1 MESGGPAEPRGSV
14 LVVDDSRLVRTMVAV
29 HLKSAGLA
37 VEEAENGEAAL
48 RLLSRGTFDVIIT
61 DLRMPELDGFGVL
74 AAVKRLGLT
83 VEVIILT
90 GAHAQDMS
98 SAVRA
103 LRLGAHD
110 YLTKPPASADE
121 VILTVERAIE
131 KKRLREANQRLLRE
145 LQSLSRTDGLTG
157 VPNRR
162 SLDGALAQEIARS
175 RRHGDPLGLVMLD
188 IDHFKKIN
196 DTHGH
201 PGGDEVLRSFAR
213 TVAGTLREGDVL
225 YRYGGEEFIAVLSHA
240 DLPGAMNAA
249 ERIVRAVAES
259 PIQVGPTTINITTS
273 AGVAALASCDA
284 DGSGLVARADA
295 ALYEAKRSG
304 RNRAQAS
311 PGPLTLVGAGGA
323 PASRVPRR
331 VASSRT

>member
-1 MESGGPAEPRGSV
+1 
-14 LVVDDSRLVRTMVAV
+14 MVAM
-29 HLKSAGLA
+29 HLKSARYA
-37 VEEAENGEAAL
+37 VEEAENGEAAM

-74 AAVKRLGLT
+74 AAVKRLGLA

-131 KKRLREANQRLLRE
+131 KKRLREANHRLLRE

-162 SLDGALAQEIARS
+162 TLDEALPQEVARS
-175 RRHGDPLGLVMLD
+175 RRHGHPLGVVMLD
-188 IDHFKKIN
+188 IDHFKKVN

-201 PGGDEVLRSFAR
+201 AGGDEVLRSFAR
-213 TVAGTLREGDVL
+213 TVASTLREGDVL
-225 YRYGGEEFIAVLSHA
+225 YRYGGEEFVAVLSHA
-240 DLPGAMNAA
+240 DLAGAMNAA
-249 ERIVRAVAES
+249 ERIVKAVAEAAIPLGS
-259 PIQVGPTTINITTS
+259 TAINITTS
-273 AGVAALASCDA
+273 AGVAALASSAA
-284 DGSGLVARADA
+284 DGSSLVARADG

-304 RNRAQAS
+304 RNRALSSA
-311 PGPLTLVGAGGA
+311 GRLTLVAAGRL
-323 PASRVPRR
+323 AS
-331 VASSRT
+331 

>member
-1 MESGGPAEPRGSV
+1 MAELEDAESGRPEEPRGSV
-14 LVVDDSRLVRTMVAV
+14 LVVDDSRLVRAMVAT
-29 HLKSAGLA
+29 HLKSARYA
-37 VEEAENGEAAL
+37 VEEAENGEAAM

-74 AAVKRLGLT
+74 AAVKRLGLS

-131 KKRLREANQRLLRE
+131 KKRLREANQRLLHE

-162 SLDGALAQEIARS
+162 SFDAALAQEVARS
-175 RRHGDPLGLVMLD
+175 RRHGDALALVMLD

-201 PGGDEVLRSFAR
+201 PGGDEVLRSFAKTAAR
-213 TVAGTLREGDVL
+213 TLREGDVL
-225 YRYGGEEFIAVLSHA
+225 FRYGGEEFVALLPQTSAVHGQRL
-240 DLPGAMNAA
+240 A
-249 ERIVRAVAES
+249 ERIRRVTEAHRFHGADAPEPV
-259 PIQVGPTTINITTS
+259 IRITVS
-273 AGVAALASCDA
+273 SGVATFPLNDRIQRPEDLVKAA
-284 DGSGLVARADA
+284 DD
-295 ALYEAKRSG
+295 ALYRAKGAG
-304 RNRAQAS
+304 RNRTHVDQRSLATA
-311 PGPLTLVGAGGA
+311 
-323 PASRVPRR
+323 R
-331 VASSRT
+331 

>member
-1 MESGGPAEPRGSV
+1 
-14 LVVDDSRLVRTMVAV
+14 MVAM
-29 HLKSAGLA
+29 HLKSARYA
-37 VEEAENGEAAL
+37 VEEAEDGEAAM
-48 RLLSRGTFDVIIT
+48 RLLSRGTFDVIVT

-74 AAVKRLGLT
+74 AAVKRLGLA

-162 SLDGALAQEIARS
+162 SFDEALTQEIARS
-175 RRHGDPLGLVMLD
+175 RRHRDALGLVMLD

-196 DTHGH
+196 DAHGH

-225 YRYGGEEFIAVLSHA
+225 YRYGGEEFVALLSHA
-240 DLPGAMNAA
+240 DLAGAVNAA
-249 ERIVRAVAES
+249 ERIVRAVSES
-259 PIQVGPTTINITTS
+259 PIQVGPTAINITTS

-284 DGSGLVARADA
+284 DGSSLVARADG

-304 RNRAQAS
+304 RNRVQAS
-311 PGPLTLVGAGGA
+311 GGHLALIAAG
-323 PASRVPRR
+323 RR
-331 VASSRT
+331 AG

>member
-1 MESGGPAEPRGSV
+1 MSEEPIVEGVRPTGQRGSV
-14 LVVDDSRLVRTMVAV
+14 LVVDDSRLVRSMVAM
-29 HLKSAGLA
+29 HLKTAGFA
-37 VEEAENGEAAL
+37 VEEAENGEAAM
-48 RLLSRGTFDVIIT
+48 RLLSRGAFDVIIT

-74 AAVKRLGLT
+74 AAVKRMGLA

-145 LQSLSRTDGLTG
+145 LESLSRTDGLTG

-162 SLDGALAQEIARS
+162 TFDETVAQEIARS
-175 RRHGDPLGLVMLD
+175 RRHGDALGLVMLD

-225 YRYGGEEFIAVLSHA
+225 FRYGGEEFVALLSHA
-240 DLPGAMNAA
+240 DVRGAMNAA
-249 ERIVRAVAES
+249 ERIVKAVAET
-259 PIQVGPTTINITTS
+259 PIQVGSTTINITTS

-284 DGSGLVARADA
+284 DGSSLVARADG

-311 PGPLTLVGAGGA
+311 AGPLALVGAGRR
-323 PASRVPRR
+323 AS
-331 VASSRT
+331 

>member
-1 MESGGPAEPRGSV
+1 MAEPGDTESGRPEEPRGNV
-14 LVVDDSRLVRTMVAV
+14 LVVDDSRLVRTMVAM
-29 HLKSAGLA
+29 HLKSARYA
-37 VEEAENGEAAL
+37 VEEAENGEAAM

-74 AAVKRLGLT
+74 AAVKRLGLS

-131 KKRLREANQRLLRE
+131 KKRLREANQRLLHE

-162 SLDGALAQEIARS
+162 SFDAAIAQEVARS
-175 RRHGDPLGLVMLD
+175 RRHGDALALVMLD

-201 PGGDEVLRSFAR
+201 PGGDEVLRSFAKTAAR
-213 TVAGTLREGDVL
+213 TLREGDVL
-225 YRYGGEEFIAVLSHA
+225 FRYGGEEFVALLSHA
-240 DLPGAMNAA
+240 DLAGAMNAA
-249 ERIVRAVAES
+249 ERILRAVAET
-259 PIQVGPTTINITTS
+259 PIPVGGTAINITTS
-273 AGVAALASCDA
+273 AGVAALVSSDA
-284 DGSGLVARADA
+284 DGSSLVARADG

-304 RNRAQAS
+304 RNRA
-311 PGPLTLVGAGGA
+311 LAGGHLA
-323 PASRVPRR
+323 LVAGRLAS
-331 VASSRT
+331 

>member
-1 MESGGPAEPRGSV
+1 MVPYGRGRRGGPGRQLQHGMRVRGGATGGTALAPERAMGEEPSVESGGPAEPRGSV

-110 YLTKPPASADE
+110 YLTKPPSSADE
-121 VILTVERAIE
+121 VILTVGRPGA
-131 KKRLREANQRLLRE
+131 KKRLRDEN
-145 LQSLSRTDGLTG
+145 
-157 VPNRR
+157 NR
-162 SLDGALAQEIARS
+162 
-175 RRHGDPLGLVMLD
+175 
-188 IDHFKKIN
+188 
-196 DTHGH
+196 
-201 PGGDEVLRSFAR
+201 
-213 TVAGTLREGDVL
+213 
-225 YRYGGEEFIAVLSHA
+225 
-240 DLPGAMNAA
+240 
-249 ERIVRAVAES
+249 
-259 PIQVGPTTINITTS
+259 
-273 AGVAALASCDA
+273 
-284 DGSGLVARADA
+284 
-295 ALYEAKRSG
+295 
-304 RNRAQAS
+304 
-311 PGPLTLVGAGGA
+311 
-323 PASRVPRR
+323 
-331 VASSRT
+331 

>member
-1 MESGGPAEPRGSV
+1 
-14 LVVDDSRLVRTMVAV
+14 MVAM
-29 HLKSAGLA
+29 HLKSARYA
-37 VEEAENGEAAL
+37 VEEAENGEAAM

-74 AAVKRLGLT
+74 AAVKRLGLS

-162 SLDGALAQEIARS
+162 SFDAALAQEVARS
-175 RRHGDPLGLVMLD
+175 HRHGDALALVMLD

-213 TVAGTLREGDVL
+213 TAARTLREGDVL
-225 YRYGGEEFIAVLSHA
+225 FRYGGEEF
-240 DLPGAMNAA
+240 
-249 ERIVRAVAES
+249 VA
-259 PIQVGPTTINITTS
+259 
-273 AGVAALASCDA
+273 L
-284 DGSGLVARADA
+284 
-295 ALYEAKRSG
+295 
-304 RNRAQAS
+304 
-311 PGPLTLVGAGGA
+311 
-323 PASRVPRR
+323 
-331 VASSRT
+331 